1 MLKNTAAFFC
11 FTFILVLGHAQ
22 SLPFQWGNQIG
33 GDSSIAHKLM
43 DFKVDP
49 QGNSYALGYFSGT
62 VDFDPGPSVYNLT
75 SSGNYG
81 AYILKLNASGN
92 FVWAKAISNSDR
104 VIPKSLSIDKLGNV
118 YSCGYFTVITDFD
131 PGNGKLELTPTKN
144 NYDGFILK
152 LSASGNFVWAK
163 QLGGTSYNSLESIVC
178 DAQGYLYLTGFF
190 VGQTDF
196 DLGPSKYLI
205 TSNGSYDALMLK
217 LNSDGNFIWVKT
229 FGSKK
234 ADGNKYIYIDQL
246 GYLYTSGISY
256 DTLNFDPTITNFTI
270 KPKGSFANYIAKYD
284 TTGNFKWAISFGDTL
299 LTYYPNLTVDQNEN
313 LFLTGGFFGKVDF
326 DPGTSIS
333 ERTGNGNNNFY
344 LLKLNA
350 NGEMV
355 WVKTLGG
362 FNSEYSMRGDATLT
376 DDTGNVY
383 CIGNFNKYVDFNPD
397 GNAQIRTTSTIN
409 PDIFILK
416 YDMYGRYLWSK
427 QLIGSGSE
435 DAINFGFDSKQN
447 LYLGGEFS
455 SKIDC
460 DPDTGTTQLTVIKK
474 NVTDIFIIK
483 FGPNSTSISNLDRS
497 TESTIFPNPTAG
509 ILYVK
514 TSNTIQ
520 KYSLQVFNMLGILI
534 DSRILT
540 NQNNSIDISNYASG
554 IYVIKL
560 IGDDHSMHIHKII
573 KQ

>member
-1 MLKNTAAFFC
+1 MHKNIYLLFC
-11 FTFILVLGHAQ
+11 FFIITAFCQAQ
-22 SLPFQWGNQIG
+22 TLPFQWGKQIG
-33 GDSSIAHKLM
+33 GDSSITHKLK

-49 QGNSYALGYFSGT
+49 QGNTYALGYFSGT
-62 VDFDPGPSVYNLT
+62 VDFDPGPTKYNIT

-81 AYILKLNASGN
+81 TYILKLNASGN

-104 VIPKSLSIDKLGNV
+104 VIANSLSIDAFGNV
-118 YSCGYFTVITDFD
+118 YAVGYFTAVTDFN
-131 PGNGKLELTPTKN
+131 PGNGIDSLIPTKN
-144 NYDGFILK
+144 KNDGFILK
-152 LSASGNFVWAK
+152 LSSVGNFIWAK
-163 QLGGTSYNSLESIVC
+163 QLGGTSYNSFESIVS
-178 DAQGYLYLTGFF
+178 DAQGYLYLTGYFQ
-190 VGQTDF
+190 GQTDF
-196 DLGPSKYLI
+196 NLGPTQYLI
-205 TSNGSYDALMLK
+205 TSNGAYDALILK

-229 FGSKK
+229 LGSKK
-234 ADGNKYIYIDQL
+234 ADGNKYIYIDKF

-256 DTLNFDPTITNFTI
+256 DTLNLDPTISNFTLT
-270 KPKGSFANYIAKYD
+270 PKGSFANYIAKYD

-313 LFLTGGFFGKVDF
+313 LFLTGGFLGKVDF

-350 NGEMV
+350 IGEMV

-435 DAINFGFDSKQN
+435 DAINFGIDNKQN

-460 DPDTGTTQLTVIKK
+460 NPDTGTYNLSVIKK
-474 NVTDIFIIK
+474 NTSDIFIVK
-483 FGPNSTSISNLDRS
+483 LGSNSAS
-497 TESTIFPNPTAG
+497 TKTLGVSKECLIFPNPTEG
-509 ILYVK
+509 LLNIK
-514 TSNTIQ
+514 ISNTNQ
-520 KYSLQVFNMLGILI
+520 KYSLQVYNTIGALI
-534 DSRILT
+534 FSQMLT

-554 IYVIKL
+554 IYVFQL
-560 IGDDHSMHIHKII
+560 IGDDNAIHIQKII